1 MIPPL
6 HVGGVQD
13 AITAAPPTAEAD
25 TVPTLPKTVLVAPEA
40 LAEIGFD
47 ELHVR
52 GTPVSVIPR
61 LSVTVALSVVEVPVF
76 TTKEV
81 PRFPTALSEI
91 VCTGQ
96 VSTCAG

>member
-1 MIPPL
+1 MIPLL

-13 AITAAPPTAEAD
+13 AITAAAPTAEAD

-47 ELHVR
+47 EVQVR
-52 GTPVSVIPR
+52 GTPVIVIPM
-61 LSVTVALSVVEVPVF
+61 LSLTVASSVVEEPVF

-81 PRFPTALSEI
+81 PGFPSALSEI

-96 VSTCAG
+96 VSICAG